1 MNNLLDEV
9 IEHLL
14 KDAKPSIYLKSA
26 RNDFKNTP
34 LDILNSLETVEQ
46 EKKYHPEG
54 NVWNHVML
62 VVDTAASIREYA
74 NSPKTFML
82 AALFHDIGKKA
93 ATRKNRSGRWISYDH
108 DKIGANLLKEVL
120 EFYSLKEDEIDKV
133 CSLVRYHMHH
143 LFIIKNLPYGNVE
156 GMIKEVDL
164 NDMILLFISDR
175 LGRLQETYEE
185 KSKEINDVL
194 EILEILNN
202 KYGVNVTNIK
212 DNVQHILNN
221 YKKIKKI

>member
-1 MNNLLDEV
+1 MNNLLDDV

-14 KDAKPSIYLKSA
+14 KDAKPSIYLKSI
-26 RNDFKNTP
+26 RKNFKNTP

-74 NSPKTFML
+74 NSPKIFML

-93 ATRKNRSGRWISYDH
+93 ATRKSKSGRWISYDH
-108 DKIGANLLKEVL
+108 DKIGASSLKEIL
-120 EFYSLKEDEIDKV
+120 EFYLVKEDEIEKI

-143 LFIIKNLPYGNVE
+143 LFIIKNLPYGNIE
-156 GMIKEVDL
+156 GMLQEVDL

-175 LGRLQETYEE
+175 LGRLQNTYEE
-185 KSKEINDVL
+185 KSKEISDVL
-194 EILEILNN
+194 TILEILNN
-202 KYGVNVTNIK
+202 KYSVNVTDIRE
-212 DNVQHILNN
+212 NVKHILKNLKN
-221 YKKIKKI
+221 